1 MPAEVAAG
9 NLWLPAVAEFAT
21 NESLPSWFP
30 WSRQQLTW
38 YHVDDMDWGH
48 VKMKK
53 LDPQR
58 MLAGIHQVIFWCG
71 HAQQGYGAK
80 AKRADKKHAKSAPAI
95 AKGGAAPAVAKTG
108 GAPAVA
114 ESAPEKQENEEG
126 KNASAV
132 AGSAAA
138 VKAED
143 L

>member
-1 MPAEVAAG
+1 M
-9 NLWLPAVAEFAT
+9 
-21 NESLPSWFP
+21 
-30 WSRQQLTW
+30 
-38 YHVDDMDWGH
+38 DDMDWGH

-58 MLAGIHQVIFWCG
+58 MLAGIHQVVFWCG

-80 AKRADKKHAKSAPAI
+80 AKGADKKHAKSAPAI

-114 ESAPEKQENEEG
+114 ESAPEQQENKEG

-132 AGSAAA
+132 AGSAAKE
-138 VKAED
+138 VKDSD